1 MDAVS
6 VTIDVHNGP
15 IASPTEKRLSQGDSP
30 FVVSGMTTIVEGGL
44 SPLSP
49 GPIAPPRGAL
59 SAAGGAMGAGG
70 AKPRSTSVENPV
82 SVEGSISLE
91 RRGLSESGSKALERA
106 RASSVR
112 RSRGGDYMSPPLVVE
127 PPAAPPAP
135 PAAETTPGA
144 LPPLMTTATPFV
156 SHAVSSK
163 PLASPSLTTESPA
176 VASITSASTT
186 ASPAVNE
193 GAIRAAGVERQRSR
207 DSTAAEANII
217 SSLEGVSP
225 TTCNLRV

>member
-112 RSRGGDYMSPPLVVE
+112 RSRGGDYLSPPLVVE
-127 PPAAPPAP
+127 PTAAPTAP
-135 PAAETTPGA
+135 PAAET
-144 LPPLMTTATPFV
+144 PLMTTATPFV